1 VPLFAN
7 LNDHF
12 FLPFSRRN
20 RWFYEECLIRLYVRF
35 YKDAPRY
42 PRDSEVIA
50 DIYETLKS
58 RPDLWSEEE
67 GLEDLPELQV
77 RGRRRAGRRSSGAG
91 DSDLAD
97 AVRARAV
104 RHYEYLIA
112 TGWLEEERFGI
123 VKTVD
128 MSPGALSMM
137 ETLHRIREGFSLQ
150 FSGTLVQLNLALKG
164 IAEDPAVNALSLNQ
178 VRQNLESFVRHL
190 RAIISDL
197 KRIRAEMME
206 GEGQKAR
213 LKVFFDGF
221 VKRLLLKDF
230 AALHTTNHP
239 YRYKNEILVAVRR
252 LSADGHVVR
261 LVAKTYAE
269 HAEPELMG
277 RGSDWEVEKQNALDE
292 AAYRVVGDLNALVE
306 ILGHI
311 DQMFERIRAFQS
323 QLEERLR
330 NMLRYKS
337 RGRRDY
343 AKRIDGAIDR
353 LVAALAASPEIVHQP
368 LVDGY
373 LDSSER
379 LFGEALHSAPRREKV
394 PLGVAAVHVSEPD
407 PVDLFQRDLKNAY
420 LRRLRPSPAV
430 VADFVDRVMGHDS
443 ALEAAQIPMNSIDDF
458 LAFDALLLMSRRGKV
473 PGEVASRFKIEASLE
488 HQRVRSEYVECEPF
502 RIVRLAEAA
511 NG

>member
-1 VPLFAN
+1 MPLFAN

-20 RWFYEECLIRLYVRF
+20 RWFYEECLVSLYVRF

-67 GLEDLPELQV
+67 GLEDLPQLQV
-77 RGRRRAGRRSSGAG
+77 RGRRRTGKRAAGGAE
-91 DSDLAD
+91 SDLAD
-97 AVRARAV
+97 SVRARAV

-128 MSPGALSMM
+128 MSPGALSLM

-164 IAEDPAVNALSLNQ
+164 IAEDPALNALSLNQ

-197 KRIRAEMME
+197 KRIRTEMME
-206 GEGQKAR
+206 GEGQRAR

-252 LSADGHVVR
+252 LAADGHVVR

-269 HAEPELMG
+269 HADPELMS
-277 RGSDWEVEKQNALDE
+277 RGSDWEIEKQNALDD

-311 DQMFERIRAFQS
+311 DQMFERIRSFQS

-343 AKRIDGAIDR
+343 AKRMDAALDR
-353 LVAALAASPEIVHQP
+353 LVTVIAASPDIAHEP
-368 LVDGY
+368 LVEGY

-379 LFGEALHSAPRREKV
+379 LFGEALHTEPRRDRV
-394 PLGVAAVHVSEPD
+394 PLGVAQVHVSEPD

-430 VADFVDRVMGHDS
+430 VAEFIDRAMGAQAS
-443 ALEAAQIPMNSIDDF
+443 VEARDIAMASIDDF
-458 LAFDALLLMSRRGKV
+458 LAFDALLLMSRRGKLPV
-473 PGEVASRFKIEASLE
+473 EVSDRFRIED
-488 HQRVRSEYVECEPF
+488 SEGDQPVCTEYLECEPF
-502 RIVRLAEAA
+502 RVVRVKEPVNA
-511 NG
+511 

>member
-1 VPLFAN
+1 
-7 LNDHF
+7 
-12 FLPFSRRN
+12 
-20 RWFYEECLIRLYVRF
+20 
-35 YKDAPRY
+35 
-42 PRDSEVIA
+42 
-50 DIYETLKS
+50 
-58 RPDLWSEEE
+58 
-67 GLEDLPELQV
+67 
-77 RGRRRAGRRSSGAG
+77 
-91 DSDLAD
+91 
-97 AVRARAV
+97 V
-104 RHYEYLIA
+104 RHYEYLIS

-128 MSPGALSMM
+128 MSPGALSLM
-137 ETLHRIREGFSLQ
+137 ETLHRIRDGFSLQ

-164 IAEDPAVNALSLNQ
+164 IAEDPALNALSLNQ

-252 LSADGHVVR
+252 LAADGHVVR
-261 LVAKTYAE
+261 LVARTYAE
-269 HAEPELMG
+269 HADPELMA
-277 RGSDWEVEKQNALDE
+277 RDSAWELDKQNALDE

-353 LVAALAASPEIVHQP
+353 LVSVMAANPEVAHVP
-368 LVDGY
+368 LVEGY
-373 LDSSER
+373 MDSSER
-379 LFGEALHSAPRREKV
+379 LFGEALHSSPRRERV
-394 PLGVAAVHVSEPD
+394 PMGVAAVHVSEPD

-430 VADFVDRVMGHDS
+430 VAAFVDRAMGDS
-443 ALEAAQIPMNSIDDF
+443 AAVEATEIPMNSIDDF
-458 LAFDALLLMSRRGKV
+458 LAFDALLLMSRRGKL
-473 PGEVASRFKIEASLE
+473 PQEVARYFRVEQSASD
-488 HQRVRSEYVECEPF
+488 QRVRSQYVECEPF
-502 RIVRLAEAA
+502 RVVRVSEAA
-511 NG
+511 HG